1 MLRLVTLM
9 DLHWGAISPERM
21 EMEISQTLYPFL
33 DENNIDV
40 IIIAGDLF
48 DSKQY
53 LTSEVT
59 KHVIRF
65 IHTLMM
71 KCKTLVFLTGTKT
84 HDDLQLDTLKEI
96 YSEITSI
103 CDTSCAIPYFMD
115 KVGIINF
122 KDICGVSCS
131 SMLSHNEFDCIQHDD
146 ISILCV
152 PEEYILDQDEYYR
165 PYLDNK
171 HYDLIIYHGMVDKI
185 WYAKKN
191 KESQTEFTKHSSA
204 PVFKVDEILEHCDKC
219 YAGHVHMHKHYG
231 NDGRF
236 LYVGP
241 YTRWEFGKDG
251 DVGFQYVEI
260 NKESK
265 KITDRFIVNHNAQVM
280 STRVLNIN
288 ETVLLKDL
296 NVNLDNII
304 KEEMNYSDKLRFI
317 ININSSIDNYL
328 GIKDFIISK
337 LGEMKFIKLI
347 LSIDMDDGVMDN
359 TKELIDSTQQEQRK
373 YLYENISMEER
384 IQRFLKSKKNVDIHV
399 DDIKRILTM
408 EV

>member
-1 MLRLVTLM
+1 MLRLVMLM

-21 EMEISQTLYPFL
+21 DIEISKTLYPFL

-40 IIIAGDLF
+40 IIIGGDLF

-71 KCKTLVFLTGTKT
+71 KCKIIIFLTGTKT

-96 YSEITSI
+96 YSEVTCI
-103 CDTSCAIPYFMD
+103 CDTACAIPYFMD
-115 KVGIINF
+115 KVGVICL
-122 KDICGVSCS
+122 KDVCHIPCP
-131 SMLSHNEFDCIQHDD
+131 SMLTYEELNYIRPDD
-146 ISILCV
+146 ISILCM
-152 PEEYILDQDEYYR
+152 PEEYILEQEEYYR
-165 PYLDNK
+165 PYLENQ
-171 HYDLIIYHGMVDKI
+171 HYDLIVYHGMVDKI
-185 WYAKKN
+185 WYAQKN

-204 PVFKVDEILEHCDKC
+204 PVFKVDELLEHCNNC
-219 YAGHVHMHKHYG
+219 YAGHVHMHKRYG

-241 YTRWEFGKDG
+241 YTRWEFGKDD

-260 NKESK
+260 DEETK
-265 KITDRFIVNHNAQVM
+265 KVTDRFIVNNNAQVM
-280 STRVLNIN
+280 TTRVMNITESISLKELN
-288 ETVLLKDL
+288 D
-296 NVNLDNII
+296 NLDAII
-304 KEEMNYSDKLRFI
+304 KNEMSYSDKLRFI
-317 ININSSIDNYL
+317 INIHSNIDNYQ

-347 LSIDMDDGVMDN
+347 LSVDVDDEFMES
-359 TKELIDSTQQEQRK
+359 TKENVDSSQIEQHK
-373 YLYENISMEER
+373 YLYENISIEER
-384 IQRFLKSKKNVDIHV
+384 IQRFLKSRKNVDIHI